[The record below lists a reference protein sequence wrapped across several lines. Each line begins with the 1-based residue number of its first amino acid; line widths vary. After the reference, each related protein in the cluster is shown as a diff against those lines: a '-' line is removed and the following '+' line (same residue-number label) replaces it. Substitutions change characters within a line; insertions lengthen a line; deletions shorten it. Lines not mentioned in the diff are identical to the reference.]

1 MKFWRAFDLGESIT
15 VTVSALKAAPFPLLI
30 AGFIMSVLTGGSGG
44 GPVSPGGGG
53 GGGGSSSSAG
63 SVPDPSELTGWV
75 ESQLDGVNLALL
87 VLAIGLLLLLGLCA
101 GLLWAAFAAFLQVG
115 WIRMHEQVLV
125 TGTTTLSTL
134 FSAGSRFR
142 PMFGYTLLTGSISL
156 GIWGL
161 LGGPW
166 LLLGA
171 WAAHAESLPVGIA
184 ALILLICLPMIPYL
198 WWQLSAAFGPH
209 AIALDGETV
218 RGALRHSMGLARGN
232 RLNLLLWGFVMRFL
246 AGMLSM
252 MGLLACCVGMLL
264 TVPAAKV
271 LTDLPFTRGYLLL
284 SRGEDE
290 LERLVGLSRTA

>member
-1 MKFWRAFDLGESIT
+1 MKFWRAIDLGESIT
-15 VTVSALKAAPFPLLI
+15 VTVSALKAAPLPLLI
-30 AGFIMSVLTGGSGG
+30 AGLIMSVLSGGSGG

-53 GGGGSSSSAG
+53 GGGGGGSSG
-63 SVPDPSELTGWV
+63 TLPDPSELSQWF

-87 VLAIGLLLLLGLCA
+87 ALAIGLLLLLGLCA
-101 GLLWAAFAAFLQVG
+101 GLLWAAFSAFLQVG

-142 PMFGYTLLTGSISL
+142 PMFGYTLLTASVSL
-156 GIWGL
+156 GIWTL

-171 WAAHAESLPVGIA
+171 WAAHAESLPAGIA
-184 ALILLICLPMIPYL
+184 ALILLICVPMIPYI

-218 RGALRHSMGLARGN
+218 RGALRRSMELARGN

-252 MGLLACCVGMLL
+252 MGLVACCVGMLV

-290 LERLVGLSRTA
+290 LQRLEGLSRPV